1 MKFKLL
7 LLSLLTL
14 ASTLFFTPRL
24 TAQCDYSL
32 QMQSEFSDGWYGGVL
47 TITSGTQSFTFSL
60 NNITDNGE
68 DSTVFFSVADN
79 EPLVLTWTSGFFDQV
94 VSFRL
99 INYDGDQ
106 VNYTLS
112 PEAGVVYTGVGEC
125 PSCIKP
131 ANFRVENVFDNR
143 IKFRWN
149 PLGTTVPQGWWVIY
163 GQPGFTPSVGVGDT
177 LYVTQPKATVG
188 SLTEMLTYDFY
199 LRQDCGAGDVSDLV
213 GPIRVKTYW
222 SDDVSIHQVLSPVS
236 SCALSSDETVNIIM
250 KNNGANPQ
258 SLVPFYYSVNGIAAA
273 IPFPEDGLYT
283 GVLGK
288 DSCEVIEFDTKH
300 DFSAPGEYVI
310 RVWTEMMGD
319 DNTSNDTL
327 IYRVVNRLPIPYVQG
342 FEIWSGAWS
351 VDTVNSNN
359 STWELGQPDNTII
372 NAAASGSNAWVT
384 NLNGQH
390 GDNEKSYLLSP
401 CFDFSAETTD
411 PVIEFS
417 INYDTQEFGDGAY
430 LELSIDGGTTWAK
443 VGAIGEG
450 VNWYNNTSFNP
461 FGDNWGGLSD
471 GWIRTHHG
479 LTGSKGKSAVKI
491 RFVFESDQGFGF
503 NPEGVGIDDIRIFK
517 QQPKDLYGYSVKTAG
532 DNSECGLQNDEV
544 TFRIIN
550 LGSQTQTVF
559 KAAYSINGG
568 TPIVENITGQSLVT
582 DEFLDYTFNTTF
594 DSRDMLIEVKCW
606 ALLTGDQMLSNDTT
620 TLYVI
625 NHLARPVPL
634 LENFEGEVVPEGWV
648 VNFNTSVTD
657 QHNNNSFVLAN
668 NLFSFNTEFIHDIP
682 RHGVI
687 DAGDTLIFDYRIADY
702 TGGQGT
708 VATNLVGTQNKV
720 SVQIS
725 TDCGDTYTTI
735 YTINATTHVTF
746 LGMKRIK
753 LNLSAFAGQ
762 SIKIRFKGEWDEGD
776 FYVDFDN
783 INIRACGE
791 NMGLRADITNTGIGQ
806 TTGKAKVFVDFG
818 NPPYTY
824 IWSTGATTQTALNL
838 MIGTYIVSVTDSK
851 GCMDTL
857 QVSIGNSPVVN
868 IEGLNSIKLHPNPT
882 TGLTTL
888 ALSFDNNVDATI
900 QVLNLLG
907 QVVETIVAD
916 NSNEIIAPLDFTAYP
931 DGLFLV
937 RISVGTQTK
946 VEKLIKSN

>member
-1 MKFKLL
+1 MKLKLL
-7 LLSLLTL
+7 LLPLLAIAFTF
-14 ASTLFFTPRL
+14 FFTPNIS
-24 TAQCDYSL
+24 AQCEYSL
-32 QMQSEFSDGWYGGVL
+32 NMIDDFGDGWNGGVL
-47 TITSGTQSFTFSL
+47 TITSGSETFTFTL
-60 NNITDNGE
+60 NNFTDNGE
-68 DSTVFFSVADN
+68 DSTVYFNVTDN
-79 EPLVLTWTSGFFDQV
+79 EPLVLTWVSGFYDTE
-94 VSFRL
+94 VSFTL
-99 INYDGDQ
+99 TNYDGD
-106 VNYTLS
+106 VVSNTNS
-112 PEAGVVYTGVGEC
+112 PDAGIIFTGVGEC

-131 ANFRVENVFDNR
+131 ANFRTENVYDNR
-143 IKFRWN
+143 IKFRWT

-177 LYVTQPKATVG
+177 LYVTQPKATIG
-188 SLTEMLTYDFY
+188 GLTEMLSYDFY

-213 GPIRVKTYW
+213 GPLRVKTYW
-222 SDDVSIHQVLSPVS
+222 SDDVSVFQVVSPNS
-236 SCALSSDETVNIIM
+236 SCELGNETVKIIM
-250 KNNGANPQ
+250 KNHGANPQ
-258 SLVPFYYSVNGIAAA
+258 SLVPFYYSVNGVAAP

-288 DSCEVIEFDTKH
+288 DSCEVIEFDTKY
-300 DFSAPGEYVI
+300 DFTESGEYVLK
-310 RVWTEMMGD
+310 VWTEMMGD

-327 IYRVVNRLPIPYVQG
+327 VYRFVNRLKIPYEQG
-342 FEIWSGAWS
+342 FEVWSGAWS
-351 VDTVNSNN
+351 VDTINSEN
-359 STWELGQPDNTII
+359 STWELGLPDNDII

-384 NLNGQH
+384 NLDGQY
-390 GDNEKSYLLSP
+390 GNNEKSYLLSP

-417 INYDTQEFGDGAY
+417 INYDTEENYDGAY
-430 LELSIDGGTTWAK
+430 MELSVDGGTTWTK
-443 VGAIGEG
+443 VGAVGEG
-450 VNWYNNTSFNP
+450 VNWYNNTSFTDLE
-461 FGDNWGGLSD
+461 DNWGGSSE
-471 GWIRTHHG
+471 GWIRAHHG
-479 LTGSKGKSAVKI
+479 LTGSKGKSEVKI

-503 NPEGVGIDDIRIFK
+503 NPEGVGIDNIHIFK
-517 QQPKDLYGYSVKTAG
+517 QQPKDLYGYGIKTTG
-532 DNSECGLQNDEV
+532 DNSECGLQDDEI

-568 TPIVENITGQSLVT
+568 TPVIENITGQSLST
-582 DEFLDYTFNTTF
+582 DEFLDYTFNTSF

-620 TLYVI
+620 TVYVV
-625 NHLARPVPL
+625 NHQARPVPL
-634 LENFEGEVVPEGWV
+634 LENFESEEIPEGWV
-648 VNFNTSVTD
+648 VNFATSVTD

-668 NLFSFNTEFIHDIP
+668 NLYSFNPEFIHDIP

-687 DAGDTLIFDYRIADY
+687 DAGDTLVFDYRISNY
-702 TGGQGT
+702 TGQGT
-708 VATNLVGTQNKV
+708 VATNLAGSDNKI

-735 YTINATTHVTF
+735 YTINSATHVTF

-753 LNLSAFAGQ
+753 LDLSAYAGQ
-762 SIKIRFKGEWDEGD
+762 SIKIRFKGEWGEGD
-776 FYVDFDN
+776 YFVDFDN

-791 NMGLRADITNTGIGQ
+791 SMGLNAEITNTGVGQ
-806 TTGKAKVFVDFG
+806 TTGKAKVLVDYG

-824 IWSTGATTQTALNL
+824 LWSTGATTQTALNL
-838 MIGTYIVSVTDSK
+838 SIGTYFVSVTDSK

-868 IEGLNSIKLHPNPT
+868 IEGLNSVKLQPNPT

-916 NSNEIIAPLDFTAYP
+916 NSNEIIAPLDLTAYP

-937 RISVGTQTK
+937 RISVGKQTR